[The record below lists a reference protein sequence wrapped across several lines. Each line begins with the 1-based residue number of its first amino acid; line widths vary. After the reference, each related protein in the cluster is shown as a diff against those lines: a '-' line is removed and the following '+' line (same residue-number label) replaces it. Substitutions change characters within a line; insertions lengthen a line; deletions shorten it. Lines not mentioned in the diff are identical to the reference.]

1 MVTRKILKKSFQPK
15 IPYGNMGEITGAG
28 HITTEAT
35 RITAAYQIFNE
46 KAKESIL
53 DGMRAC
59 PLLPQNNHQ
68 STKVIITV

>member
-1 MVTRKILKKSFQPK
+1 MA
-15 IPYGNMGEITGAG
+15 EITGAG
-28 HITTEAT
+28 HINTEAT

-68 STKVIITV
+68 STKVIITG